1 MILDT
6 QGAAIS
12 GFFRKV
18 TALGLGLESWALFS
32 VFYLVWMAS
41 GVAIR
46 SFWIRI
52 FFHVGSYF
60 LLPSYS
66 NNPILNG
73 EL

>member
-6 QGAAIS
+6 QGAANS

-18 TALGLGLESWALFS
+18 TAIGLGLEPWALFS

-46 SFWIRI
+46 SFWICISSMLARI
-52 FFHVGSYF
+52 FSY
-60 LLPSYS
+60 PHIRT
-66 NNPILNG
+66 ILS
-73 EL
+73 